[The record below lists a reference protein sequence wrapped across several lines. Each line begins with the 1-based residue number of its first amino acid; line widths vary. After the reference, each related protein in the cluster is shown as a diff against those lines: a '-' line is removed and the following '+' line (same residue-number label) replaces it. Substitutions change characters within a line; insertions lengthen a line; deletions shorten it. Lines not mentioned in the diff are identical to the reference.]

1 MIQVEFN
8 KKNKNSFSGLSNC
21 LKLQQSVSSII
32 TPVMLDNAWA
42 EVKNNKEAREMF
54 FSILFSIGDITN
66 RQHNIFKGKKKDN
79 GGNANREGFE
89 IALEWLWKNNREQF
103 KRFLYAH
110 LFNEYQ
116 CFDSLLKNRVRTLKA
131 TNKVVSVKSAYDS
144 VDYMETMVDF
154 IYSIVNGNNPFD
166 KMLIAKFLT
175 IPRTSKRS
183 GHKQLLPET
192 KRIMAKKAL
201 FITKLSE
208 LMGWDTQ
215 YFKGYREWRKQYNG
229 SLESVLFSTGKI
241 NEFTKDEF
249 IDWFGKLP
257 SQARF
262 RVNNRIKYSVKA
274 GKLEEGSKLSSIPQ
288 EYKWAKFQP
297 WVAEWEKFKESKQQE
312 QRVLEEK
319 VRQGQAS
326 EEDKIKLQKVKK
338 EAKVTVG
345 ATNFKEIYSDICNGR
360 IDKLKLESFINKIHL
375 DYNTLVI
382 IDDSGSMTG
391 APFNFATFLA
401 SVCLVKNPDDDARNL
416 IGFFAN
422 SSHWH
427 SFMDSTIGRTPNSL
441 MRQRIA
447 QTNAK
452 PLVDPTL
459 SFYDN
464 YQRISRFCNS
474 VFKGGGTY
482 LNSIIRDLRPIVEEN
497 PELLDTLKSYPIWT
511 IVSDGDINSSWGA
524 KESIQEF
531 FDDCEAAFG
540 FKPYLVLID
549 VADQRFLHPE
559 KFEGL
564 ENFMYIPGNIALI
577 EQFLTNFKDIDVM
590 DVYQSLQALWRS
602 NRYELVRA
610 NTL

>member
-1 MIQVEFN
+1 MTTVEFN
-8 KKNKNSFSGLSNC
+8 KKNENPFYGLSNC
-21 LKLQQSVSSII
+21 LKLQQSVSSTI
-32 TPVMLDNAWA
+32 TTQMLDRAWA
-42 EVKNNKEAREMF
+42 EVSDNKQKRELF

-89 IALEWLWKNNREQF
+89 VCFKWLWNNQREQF
-103 KRFLYAH
+103 IKFMNAQ
-110 LFNEYQ
+110 LFNEYS
-116 CFDSLLKNRVRTLKA
+116 CFDLLYKNRVKTVKGSS
-131 TNKVVSVKSAYDS
+131 KVSEVYSYLLDPEYNEALLNYTYSV
-144 VDYMETMVDF
+144 
-154 IYSIVNGNNPFD
+154 INGNNPFN
-166 KMLIAKFLT
+166 KMLVAKFLT
-175 IPRTSKRS
+175 IPRISKRQ
-183 GHKQLLPET
+183 GHKRMLDVT
-192 KRIMAKKAL
+192 KDNMRLKAN
-201 FITKLSE
+201 FIYKLSDM
-208 LMGWDTQ
+208 MGWEKP
-215 YFKGYREWRKQYNG
+215 YFKGYRDWRKQYNG
-229 SLESVLFSTGKI
+229 ELESVLFSTGKI

-249 IDWFGKLP
+249 ISWFDKLP
-257 SQARF
+257 AQARF
-262 RVNNRIKYSVKA
+262 RVKNRILYSENKA
-274 GKLEEGSKLSSIPQ
+274 EEF
-288 EYKWAKFQP
+288 KWRGFQP
-297 WVAEWEKFKESKQQE
+297 WLQEWETFKEKKQEE
-312 QRVLEEK
+312 QRILEEK

-326 EEDKIKLQKVKK
+326 DEDKIKLQKVKK
-338 EAKVTVG
+338 EAKVTTG
-345 ATNFKEIYSDICNGR
+345 ATNFKELYNDICRGS

-416 IGFFAN
+416 IGFFAS

-427 SFMDSTIGRTPNSL
+427 SFMDSTIGKTPNSL
-441 MRQRIA
+441 MRQRVA

-464 YQRISRFCNS
+464 YQRIDRFCHS
-474 VFKGGGTY
+474 VFRSGGTY
-482 LNSIIRDLRPIVEEN
+482 LHTIIRDLKPLVAEN

-511 IVSDGDINSSWGA
+511 IVSDGDINSNWDA

-531 FDDCEAAFG
+531 FDDCQAAFG

-549 VADQRFLHPE
+549 VANQNYLHPE

-564 ENFMYIPGNIALI
+564 ENFMYIPGNVNLI

-590 DVYQSLQALWRS
+590 DVYQSLQALHRS

>member
-8 KKNKNSFSGLSNC
+8 KKNENPFYGLSNC

-32 TPVMLDNAWA
+32 TPIMIDNAWT
-42 EVKNNKEAREMF
+42 EVKNNKEGREMF
-54 FSILFSIGDITN
+54 YSILFSIGDITN
-66 RQHNIFKGKKKDN
+66 RQHNVFKGKKKDN
-79 GGNANREGFE
+79 GGNANRNGFE
-89 IALEWLWKNNREQF
+89 VVLQWLWNNNREQF
-103 KRFLYAH
+103 KKFLYAH

-116 CFDSLLKNRVRTLKA
+116 CFDSLLKNRVETVKG
-131 TNKVVSVKSAYDS
+131 TSKVKSISS
-144 VDYMETMVDF
+144 VFLNEEYSDMLCDF
-154 IYSIVNGNNPFD
+154 IYSIINGNNPFD
-166 KMLIAKFLT
+166 KMLVAKFLT
-175 IPRTSKRS
+175 IPRLSKRQ

-192 KRIMAKKAL
+192 KKVMQFKADFL
-201 FITKLSE
+201 MKLSKM
-208 LMGWDTQ
+208 MGWQTL

-229 SLESVLFSTGKI
+229 ELESVLFSTGKI

-249 IDWFGKLP
+249 ITWFDKLP
-257 SQARF
+257 AQARF
-262 RVNNRIKYSVKA
+262 RVKNRILYSKKEN
-274 GKLEEGSKLSSIPQ
+274 GEL
-288 EYKWAKFQP
+288 KWRGFQR
-297 WVAEWEKFKESKQQE
+297 WLQEWEEFKEKRQEE
-312 QRVLEEK
+312 QRILEEK

-326 EEDKIKLQKVKK
+326 DEDKIRLQKVRK
-338 EAKVTVG
+338 EAKVTTG
-345 ATNFKEIYSDICNGR
+345 ATNFKELYNDICRGYV
-360 IDKLKLESFINKIHL
+360 DKLKLESFINKIHL

-416 IGFFAN
+416 IGFFASN
-422 SSHWH
+422 SHWH
-427 SFMDSTIGRTPNSL
+427 SFMDSTIGKTPNSL
-441 MRQRIA
+441 MRQRVA

-452 PLVDPTL
+452 PLVDLTL

-464 YQRISRFCNS
+464 YRRIDRFCHS
-474 VFKGGGTY
+474 VFRSGGTY
-482 LNSIIRDLRPIVEEN
+482 LNSIIRDLKPLVDEN

-511 IVSDGDINSSWGA
+511 IVSDGDINSLWSA
-524 KESIQEF
+524 KESIQQF
-531 FDDCEAAFG
+531 FDDCQSAFG

-549 VADQRFLHPE
+549 VEDQRYLYPE

-564 ENFMYIPGNIALI
+564 ENFMYIPGNVNLI

-590 DVYQSLQALWRS
+590 DVYQSLQALYRS